1 MKFPNAKMVQD
12 YSNFKLG
19 VKDGDELML
28 IEPWNSSMGAKGKLQ
43 VAWFKVSGIPID
55 QRSLRTIA
63 KVGGF
68 VGKTLVIDENTRF
81 RQDFVRVKIACRDV
95 NQVPSSVECNLGL
108 YIYDFF
114 LRWKDL
120 NSKKPNLKGM
130 LQRLVIMM
138 VSLAPKR

>member
-28 IEPWNSSMGAKGKLQ
+28 IDPWNSSMGAKGKLQ

-114 LRWKDL
+114 FEMEGSEQQK
-120 NSKKPNLKGM
+120 NP
-130 LQRLVIMM
+130 I
-138 VSLAPKR
+138 